1 MSACVSRLTLPFSW
15 LFYDKFFCCAQCS
28 IRLWLFFSSG
38 GSQTDRPTMVF
49 RTIQKH
55 FYVEAKA
62 VLTTTVHIRSH
73 TSNSALEQHNDEQWL
88 TDSFQD
94 NKQLKNGLN
103 SFSEQHFF
111 EDYKRRREMVKLNF
125 HLKNTLR
132 FAKVQ

>member
-1 MSACVSRLTLPFSW
+1 MCLTLDFTF
-15 LFYDKFFCCAQCS
+15 LMTFLRQIFLLCTMLNQTLAFFLIGWVTNGPS
-28 IRLWLFFSSG
+28 HDG
-38 GSQTDRPTMVF
+38 F

-55 FYVEAKA
+55 FYVEAKVA

-111 EDYKRRREMVKLNF
+111 
-125 HLKNTLR
+125 
-132 FAKVQ
+132 

>member
-1 MSACVSRLTLPFSW
+1 
-15 LFYDKFFCCAQCS
+15 
-28 IRLWLFFSSG
+28 
-38 GSQTDRPTMVF
+38 MVF